1 MSEST
6 TGITHAA
13 EASTHTHPHTSTPS
27 QLTDDDSHRPT
38 PVLPEDIGKQAALS
52 LIEKIVKVHFI
63 GPNTTLS
70 PCS

>member
-13 EASTHTHPHTSTPS
+13 EASTHAHPHTSTPS
-27 QLTDDDSHRPT
+27 QLTDDDSHSLT

-52 LIEKIVKVHFI
+52 LIEKIVNVHFI
-63 GPNTTLS
+63 GPNTTLQ
-70 PCS
+70 